1 MLDTIAMGIGFITF
15 GVITLYVDYIIYRFL
30 NL

>member
-1 MLDTIAMGIGFITF
+1 MLDTIAVGLGFITF
-15 GVITLYVDYIIYRFL
+15 GVITLYVDYIIYKFI